1 MRIELDWMKGVAFTA
16 KARQFTMQLDEP
28 EDFHGTDTG
37 PSSAEYLG
45 TSIGGCLGTSFAYCA
60 KHVDLPID
68 AIKVTV
74 DVELHHE
81 DGDASSGKG
90 PLRIVGIKADMAVTL
105 QNDEDADVLDLCI
118 ESFKKYCVV
127 TQSVIRGI
135 PVDVKITKEAR
146 KA

>member
-1 MRIELDWMKGVAFTA
+1 V
-16 KARQFTMQLDEP
+16 KALQFTLKLDEP
-28 EDFHGTDTG
+28 ESFHGADTG

-60 KHVDLPID
+60 QHVDLAIK

-81 DGDASSGKG
+81 EGETSGGKG
-90 PLRIVGIKADMAVTL
+90 PLRIAGIKADMAVTL
-105 QNDEDADVLDLCI
+105 QNDDDADVLELCI

-127 TQSVIRGI
+127 TQSVMRGI
-135 PVDVKITKEAR
+135 PVDVKITKNS
-146 KA
+146 